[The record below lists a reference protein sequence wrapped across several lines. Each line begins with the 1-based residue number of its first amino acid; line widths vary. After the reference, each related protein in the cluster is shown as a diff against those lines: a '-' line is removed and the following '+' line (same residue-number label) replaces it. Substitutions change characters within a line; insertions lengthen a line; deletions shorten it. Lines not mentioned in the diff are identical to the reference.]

1 MSASLVESAATL
13 GLTDVVESTETQW
26 VGKVHEWSSQY
37 GDGKGNWGA
46 VNIEG
51 PPTFYPGF
59 GDNVNT
65 WAPLS
70 KSGTEFVVL
79 EYPKACVPEALNVYE
94 TFTPGALVKVSG
106 GKTKDGPWTTLWNS
120 EPDVSVKGK
129 SRILKVSLIA
139 DDEPIVSFIRLD
151 IDASSWDNWYEI
163 DAVAL
168 VGRVITTGIPPYER
182 PAPNTLAAD
191 LLSLFT
197 AQSGDITIRAGTGEI
212 IRAHKSII
220 QARCPLLLGAGGDYS
235 GVYEV
240 SDHPDVLDVL
250 LTFIYSDTAPIPA
263 ALCIPIYAAADRY
276 GLGNLAALSL
286 RRFAT
291 ALTPENVI
299 EALRVVDGFSGL
311 RAACFS
317 FLAQRP
323 VLLGNSA
330 RELTHDQLAGAV
342 AALALASTAK

>member
-1 MSASLVESAATL
+1 M
-13 GLTDVVESTETQW
+13 
-26 VGKVHEWSSQY
+26 
-37 GDGKGNWGA
+37 
-46 VNIEG
+46 
-51 PPTFYPGF
+51 
-59 GDNVNT
+59 
-65 WAPLS
+65 
-70 KSGTEFVVL
+70 
-79 EYPKACVPEALNVYE
+79 
-94 TFTPGALVKVSG
+94 
-106 GKTKDGPWTTLWNS
+106 
-120 EPDVSVKGK
+120 
-129 SRILKVSLIA
+129 
-139 DDEPIVSFIRLD
+139 
-151 IDASSWDNWYEI
+151 
-163 DAVAL
+163 
-168 VGRVITTGIPPYER
+168 ITTGIPPYER

-197 AQSGDITIRAGTGEI
+197 SQSGDITIRTGTGELV
-212 IRAHKSII
+212 RANKSIV
-220 QARCPLLLGAGGDYS
+220 QARCPLLLTAGGDHS

-263 ALCIPIYAAADRY
+263 ALCIPIYAAADHY
-276 GLGNLAALSL
+276 GLGSLAALAL

-342 AALALASTAK
+342 AALALTSTAAK